1 VVERYPFNAALI
13 RTLLLRGDKTEMA
26 KHLDRIRDEARA
38 VSAPAA
44 AR

>member
-1 VVERYPFNAALI
+1 LERYPFNAALI
-13 RTLLLRGDKTEMA
+13 GTSLLRGDKTEMA